1 MDCENAIKKLLKS
14 YKEGDNK
21 NVIIKSIN
29 LIIKENNLEN
39 IKLVKMNKINNN
51 FFKNNNTDKNYDC
64 KFCTICQENIQNREH
79 KIQLKCNHIFH
90 RKCLNKNLKSK
101 KLNFCCPN
109 CNKSYKDDLY
119 NILNVNQYK

>member
-39 IKLVKMNKINNN
+39 IKLIKMNNINNKF
-51 FFKNNNTDKNYDC
+51 FFKDNKSDNKYNCN
-64 KFCTICQENIQNREH
+64 FCTICQENIKNREH
-79 KIQLKCNHIFH
+79 KVHLKCNHIFH
-90 RKCLNKNLKSK
+90 KKCINKYMKINKI
-101 KLNFCCPN
+101 NFCCPN
-109 CNKSYKDDLY
+109 CNKDYKDDLC
-119 NILNVNQYK
+119 NLLNVNQY